1 MKFII
6 TACLAMSAALAL
18 MLASPV
24 AAYGPAE
31 TQRPMPRPPMD
42 CWMDE
47 HGDLAGCRVKQ

>member
-1 MKFII
+1 MKPFAIM
-6 TACLAMSAALAL
+6 TTAMSAALAL

-24 AAYGPAE
+24 AAYGPTE

-47 HGDLAGCRVKQ
+47 NGDLAGCRAKQ